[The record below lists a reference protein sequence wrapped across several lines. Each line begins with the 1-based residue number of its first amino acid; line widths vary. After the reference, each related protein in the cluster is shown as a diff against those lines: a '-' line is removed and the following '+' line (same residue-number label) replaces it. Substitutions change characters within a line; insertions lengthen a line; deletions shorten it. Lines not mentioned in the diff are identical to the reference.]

1 MNSRV
6 RPRYLLRILLLLTL
20 IPLVGCE
27 TAYQPQSFT
36 GGYSEFLTAPDE
48 AVITFH
54 GNGFTSGER
63 VVEMAALRCAEVTLA
78 HGYRYFVETGA
89 SHLGTQSSFT
99 TPGYAQTYC
108 SPTAF
113 GTFAIGTASTPYIS
127 PQQFYIYKPALTVSI
142 KMSNDQKALE
152 PYGMVINGQKVHPRD
167 VAFKKTSLRQALGL
181 GNG

>member
-1 MNSRV
+1 MFPRFLSRSYV
-6 RPRYLLRILLLLTL
+6 FLASIV
-20 IPLVGCE
+20 LVGCE
-27 TAYQPQSFT
+27 TGYQAQSFA
-36 GGYSEFLTAPDE
+36 GGYSEVLTAPDE
-48 AVITFH
+48 AVITFS

-63 VVEMAALRCAEVTLA
+63 VLEMAALRCAEVTLV
-78 HGYRYFVETGA
+78 HGYRYFVGTGA
-89 SHLGTQSSFT
+89 SHLGAQSSFT

-108 SPTAF
+108 NPTTS
-113 GTFAIGTASTPYIS
+113 GNFAMGTASTPYIP
-127 PQQFYIYKPALTVSI
+127 PQQFYVYKPALTVSI